1 MQQKGRMNA
10 AIIQQR
16 LRRIREQFRNKGL
29 DAMVLTQP
37 VDVTYVTAFSGE
49 DSWAAITRTAVYLIT
64 DSRYTEQAG
73 QECPLATVIERKDP
87 MTQAAGQLFK
97 KLRSV
102 KVIGVE
108 KSVSIGVFQTLK
120 KTVAGS
126 LRAVDGIVAEPRSIK
141 DAFEIAAIRAAAD
154 IAADAFA
161 RTLPAV
167 QLGIT
172 ECELAAILDL
182 HIRTLGSRNSFDT
195 IVAFGPNA
203 SRPHHQ
209 PTLRK
214 LKRRDTVLVDFGARH
229 TGYCSDI
236 TRCLVVGRP
245 TAEYRR
251 AYEVVEQAQRAA
263 IEAIRAGAELA
274 EIDARARAVI
284 REAGFP
290 VYGHGT
296 GHGLGLEVH
305 EAPMLREKAK
315 GKLRAGQIITIEP
328 GIYIPGELGVR
339 IEDDILVTERS
350 GEILTLQCPHVPL
363 E

>member
-1 MQQKGRMNA
+1 
-10 AIIQQR
+10 
-16 LRRIREQFRNKGL
+16 
-29 DAMVLTQP
+29 
-37 VDVTYVTAFSGE
+37 
-49 DSWAAITRTAVYLIT
+49 
-64 DSRYTEQAG
+64 
-73 QECPLATVIERKDP
+73 
-87 MTQAAGQLFK
+87 
-97 KLRSV
+97 
-102 KVIGVE
+102 
-108 KSVSIGVFQTLK
+108 
-120 KTVAGS
+120 
-126 LRAVDGIVAEPRSIK
+126 
-141 DAFEIAAIRAAAD
+141 
-154 IAADAFA
+154 
-161 RTLPAV
+161 
-167 QLGIT
+167 
-172 ECELAAILDL
+172 
-182 HIRTLGSRNSFDT
+182 
-195 IVAFGPNA
+195 
-203 SRPHHQ
+203 
-209 PTLRK
+209 
-214 LKRRDTVLVDFGARH
+214 
-229 TGYCSDI
+229 
-236 TRCLVVGRP
+236 VGRP